1 MYKVHKP
8 VPDFL
13 GKIKLAF
20 TCTHMYHI
28 TMRTPQG
35 RTHKEEKTMTNE
47 RIEKA
52 IEDGARRWTKEGYDR
67 LYVSPELLGFSYNRY
82 HTGNISCAYWDGERI
97 SNAEG
102 GRILDTKVYYD
113 LTTDRVS
120 VKGPTYYHREAL
132 LEAAKD
138 FFA

>member
-20 TCTHMYHI
+20 TCAHMYHI

-35 RTHKEEKTMTNE
+35 RTHKEEKAMTNE

-67 LYVSPELLGFSYNRY
+67 LYASPKLLGFSCERY
-82 HTGNISCAYWDGERI
+82 HTGNISGAYWEGERI

-132 LEAAKD
+132 LEAAKE

>member
-1 MYKVHKP
+1 
-8 VPDFL
+8 
-13 GKIKLAF
+13 
-20 TCTHMYHI
+20 
-28 TMRTPQG
+28 
-35 RTHKEEKTMTNE
+35 MTNE

-52 IEDGARRWTKEGYDR
+52 IE
-67 LYVSPELLGFSYNRY
+67 
-82 HTGNISCAYWDGERI
+82 DGERI

-132 LEAAKD
+132 LEAARE

>member
-1 MYKVHKP
+1 
-8 VPDFL
+8 
-13 GKIKLAF
+13 
-20 TCTHMYHI
+20 
-28 TMRTPQG
+28 
-35 RTHKEEKTMTNE
+35 MTNE

-97 SNAEG
+97 
-102 GRILDTKVYYD
+102 LDTKVYYD

-120 VKGPTYYHREAL
+120 VKGSTYYHREAL
-132 LEAAKD
+132 LEAAKE

>member
-1 MYKVHKP
+1 
-8 VPDFL
+8 
-13 GKIKLAF
+13 
-20 TCTHMYHI
+20 
-28 TMRTPQG
+28 
-35 RTHKEEKTMTNE
+35 MTNE

-67 LYVSPELLGFSYNRY
+67 L
-82 HTGNISCAYWDGERI
+82 

-120 VKGPTYYHREAL
+120 VKGSTYYHREAL
-132 LEAAKD
+132 LEAAKE